1 MTPANPDRS
10 RAFAVV
16 GPSGSGKD
24 TLIAAVAG
32 LPDLPRLPDLH
43 PVRRVITRPES
54 AGGEPFEGVTE
65 AEFAARAAAGA
76 FALVWQAHGLQ
87 YAIPAS
93 AVAAHRAGHTV
104 IFNGSRAMLGQA
116 AEVFPGLTVLLVT
129 ARPETLAAR
138 LAARGRESR
147 EDIAA
152 RLARAEFALPPGLP
166 VIRIDNDGPLDAAA
180 AAMRAALQ
188 PESS

>member
-1 MTPANPDRS
+1 MAG

-24 TLIAAVAG
+24 TLIAEVAG
-32 LPDLPRLPDLH
+32 LPGLH
-43 PVRRVITRPES
+43 LVRRVITRPEA

-76 FALVWQAHGLQ
+76 FALAWQAHGLH
-87 YAIPAS
+87 YGIPAS
-93 AVAAHRAGHTV
+93 AVAAQQAGATV
-104 IFNGSRAMLGQA
+104 LFNGSRAMLGQA
-116 AEVFPGLTVLLVT
+116 AAVFPGLAVLLVT

-138 LAARGRESR
+138 LAARGRESAG
-147 EDIAA
+147 DIAA
-152 RLARAEFALPPGLP
+152 RLARAQFELPPNLP
-166 VIRIDNDGPLDAAA
+166 VIRIDNDGALETAA

-188 PESS
+188 PDNA